1 MAILPKLYAFPTA
14 ASTAQ
19 NFPENIEQIQNLLL
33 ISTTGVITSLAP
45 ITGSPGTT
53 QVQFTGTVTTP
64 GAAFTLNAS
73 PGANALIVANA
84 VPAAGNPV
92 GF

>member
-1 MAILPKLYAFPTA
+1 MAILPKLYVFPTV

-33 ISTTGVITSLAP
+33 ISTTGIITNLTP
-45 ITGSPGTT
+45 VTGAPGTT
-53 QVQFTGTVTTP
+53 QVQFTGSVASP
-64 GAAFTLNAS
+64 GAAFTMNAS

-84 VPAAGNPV
+84 VPSAGNPA
-92 GF
+92 GY